1 MKIKLIMCS
10 LAGKRTMLTIMR
22 TFIFLFSLTIF
33 GLNPENSFS
42 QDQIII
48 DKDMIVTVDDI
59 FNIIEKQTD
68 YHFMYPQDLFLGTP
82 KVQLKKGGI
91 KISQLLNLGF
101 SGNNIEYELSNDKTV
116 KIKKVAGNTA
126 LSSVVQTQ
134 GIQLKG
140 TLKDERGIPLAG
152 ATIIEKG
159 TSNGTQTDFDGNFS
173 LTVSGTNAILQVSY
187 IGFISKEIPV
197 LKQTNFNIVLQDNV
211 SNLEE
216 IVLVGYGQQRKG
228 NVSDA
233 IGVVNERLLKNQA
246 SANAGEALQ
255 GALAGV
261 LVSQSSGNPRSDV
274 NITIRGLGTFGA
286 NPNPLI
292 VVDGIITSQGL
303 RDLDPNNIANIT
315 VLKDASSAAIYGSRG
330 ANGVVL
336 VTSKRGREGKSQ
348 INLSFYTG
356 MDEVSKKLDVVN
368 ATEFAIL
375 NNQFYEN
382 AGAAPVFADPQ
393 SYGQGTNWQDEIFR
407 TGYKNKIGLSFS
419 GGNEKSQ
426 YSLSIGYQKIKGI
439 ILNTENDRF
448 NLSNS
453 LDFTPIKG
461 LKISNTF
468 ISSYSVEKEGDPQAA
483 VQTGLRYSPTVPAT
497 NADGSLGIASQPGES
512 TDIPNPVLRATILD
526 NTYALIRTLEKLS
539 VEYEIIPGLTAK
551 VEGALEYVQ
560 NNNTEFTPS
569 YDFGFVNVVDVALL
583 NREIN
588 YNLDLQF
595 NGLLT
600 YDKKIGNHAFDALAG
615 YTIQSSRFEYLRG
628 QRQDFAREDDN
639 NQVLNGGTT
648 NDLARGGI
656 TKWAI
661 QSYLGRLNYTYNNKY
676 LLKAVLRVDES
687 SRFAKGNRV
696 GYFPSFSAGWIVSKE
711 AFMEK
716 YDKLSYFKLRGGY
729 GVLGNQDIGVYP
741 YQAII
746 GAGSNYV
753 FGTDQNSYIGR
764 APSSLVNS
772 DISWESTST
781 LGIGADINFL
791 DDKLK
796 VILDYYQ
803 RHTSDILLQVPIPAI
818 TGNSLTPAFQNAGEA
833 KNKGYEVTVS
843 YGNFDEPKDFKYN
856 LSLNFSDNDNEVTAL
871 NNEASLIYTNTR
883 TTEGQA
889 INSFY
894 GYKMVGIFQNQA
906 EIAAAPTQ
914 PNAAPGDI
922 RFADLNDDKVI
933 NDADRTFIGS
943 NLVEKIVGFNGQF
956 EYKNLDLSFSF
967 VGEFGKDGYTQGPG
981 FDINRSGEFNSARF
995 IDSWNGEGTSNNFPR
1010 LVSGDPNNNK
1020 RVSTFYLASRD
1031 YIRLKNLQ
1039 IGYNVPL
1046 KDKSK
1051 LRIYVAGQNLFTST
1065 DWPGFDPQLG
1075 SVTDT
1080 FPLTRTIYMGLNF
1093 SL

>member
-1 MKIKLIMCS
+1 M
-10 LAGKRTMLTIMR
+10 
-22 TFIFLFSLTIF
+22 
-33 GLNPENSFS
+33 
-42 QDQIII
+42 
-48 DKDMIVTVDDI
+48 
-59 FNIIEKQTD
+59 
-68 YHFMYPQDLFLGTP
+68 
-82 KVQLKKGGI
+82 
-91 KISQLLNLGF
+91 
-101 SGNNIEYELSNDKTV
+101 
-116 KIKKVAGNTA
+116 
-126 LSSVVQTQ
+126 
-134 GIQLKG
+134 
-140 TLKDERGIPLAG
+140 
-152 ATIIEKG
+152 
-159 TSNGTQTDFDGNFS
+159 
-173 LTVSGTNAILQVSY
+173 
-187 IGFISKEIPV
+187 
-197 LKQTNFNIVLQDNV
+197 
-211 SNLEE
+211 
-216 IVLVGYGQQRKG
+216 
-228 NVSDA
+228 
-233 IGVVNERLLKNQA
+233 
-246 SANAGEALQ
+246 
-255 GALAGV
+255 
-261 LVSQSSGNPRSDV
+261 
-274 NITIRGLGTFGA
+274 
-286 NPNPLI
+286 
-292 VVDGIITSQGL
+292 
-303 RDLDPNNIANIT
+303 
-315 VLKDASSAAIYGSRG
+315 
-330 ANGVVL
+330 
-336 VTSKRGREGKSQ
+336 
-348 INLSFYTG
+348 
-356 MDEVSKKLDVVN
+356 
-368 ATEFAIL
+368 
-375 NNQFYEN
+375 
-382 AGAAPVFADPQ
+382 
-393 SYGQGTNWQDEIFR
+393 
-407 TGYKNKIGLSFS
+407 
-419 GGNEKSQ
+419 
-426 YSLSIGYQKIKGI
+426 
-439 ILNTENDRF
+439 
-448 NLSNS
+448 
-453 LDFTPIKG
+453 
-461 LKISNTF
+461 
-468 ISSYSVEKEGDPQAA
+468 
-483 VQTGLRYSPTVPAT
+483 
-497 NADGSLGIASQPGES
+497 
-512 TDIPNPVLRATILD
+512 
-526 NTYALIRTLEKLS
+526 
-539 VEYEIIPGLTAK
+539 
-551 VEGALEYVQ
+551 
-560 NNNTEFTPS
+560 
-569 YDFGFVNVVDVALL
+569 
-583 NREIN
+583 
-588 YNLDLQF
+588 DLQF